1 MTKTCLSLLL
11 VLVTLTALADDSRII
26 SRSPGSITFEVDGSL
41 KPVDHE
47 HDLYDGG
54 PLAERI
60 FRECKV
66 SEQEFAEYG
75 DSEYKD
81 SLKYYR
87 VVATSFAN
95 EHNLQYEGESPFY
108 GALISAYAGHM
119 SVTLSPDMVWLLIS
133 QGFARYVNAHA
144 EELRPLLVSHTGKMT
159 LTVRTDDIL
168 FTEDADWPKLI
179 GDFAS
184 QIDKYTKG
192 DIAHIITADF
202 STTGPIE
209 RVASQI
215 TLMKS
220 TEDYFDFVAVT
231 VVCGIPSI
239 TLKGT
244 PEDWQLVLEKT
255 KKLSQYGL
263 DGWVKEL
270 EPILTE
276 FIRASEGHPNQRF
289 WQSIV
294 KKIRIDEVRAPGDGC
309 GDESEPTMFDGW
321 FLKLFP
327 NEDGKTREAATMEA
341 FQSERVLVP
350 FLYQIRDLEGNVL
363 LQSSM
368 ELWGGFIGTE
378 VDTAANMLTPKIGWM
393 ALGGPS
399 VIPKNSKAYLY
410 AIKTHKTLWILSLCL
425 TVLVILIF
433 GLLGRKLIKSRR
445 KSK

>member
-66 SEQEFAEYG
+66 VEQEFAEYG

-144 EELRPLLVSHTGKMT
+144 EELRPLLVSHTEKMT

-168 FTEDADWPKLI
+168 FTENADWPKLI

-202 STTGPIE
+202 STTGPVE

-220 TEDYFDFVAVT
+220 MEHYFGYEYVT
-231 VVCGIPSI
+231 TCGIPSI

-244 PEDWQLVLEKT
+244 PEDWQRVLEKT
-255 KKLSQYGL
+255 QKLSQYGL

-276 FIRASEGHPNQRF
+276 FVRTAVGHPNQRF
-289 WQSIV
+289 WQCIV
-294 KKIRIDEVRAPGDGC
+294 KKIREDELRAAGDGC
-309 GDESEPTMFDGW
+309 GDETEPTLLDGW

-327 NEDGKTREAATMEA
+327 DEEGKTREAVEMGASIP
-341 FQSERVLVP
+341 SEMVRVV
-350 FLYQIRDLEGNVL
+350 FKYDRED
-363 LQSSM
+363 M
-368 ELWGGFIGTE
+368 ELWAGFIATE
-378 VDTAANMLTPKIGWM
+378 VDSAANMLTPKIGWM
-393 ALGGPS
+393 VVKSENVAL
-399 VIPKNSKAYLY
+399 YF
-410 AIKTHKTLWILSLCL
+410 IKKHWPLFLCL
-425 TVLVILIF
+425 TVVVVSILGLIVWIVRKVIRSL
-433 GLLGRKLIKSRR
+433 RR
-445 KSK
+445 KNL